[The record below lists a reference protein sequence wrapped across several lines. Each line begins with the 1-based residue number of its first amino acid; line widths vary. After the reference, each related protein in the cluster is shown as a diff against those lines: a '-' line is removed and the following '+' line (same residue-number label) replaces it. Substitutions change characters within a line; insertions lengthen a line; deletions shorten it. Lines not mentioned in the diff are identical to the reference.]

1 MADIKTLAL
10 PELPESDQDGDKTT
24 DFRGR
29 SLDYTGDDMRDYAR
43 AALDAIAEAHQAE
56 VARLQDE
63 LRIIAGKRSLE
74 ADRCDTLVGE
84 VARLMRE
91 RDRFE
96 AAIRWALGE
105 GEGFPVRMEGEG
117 RYWWRTELRRRAALA
132 GASGKDTQ

>member
-84 VARLMRE
+84 VARLTRE
-91 RDRFE
+91 NEGLRE
-96 AAIRWALGE
+96 ALKQCAAVVSGQTMHKQGLIDAL
-105 GEGFPVRMEGEG
+105 
-117 RYWWRTELRRRAALA
+117 ELARAALA
-132 GASGKDTQ
+132 GASGAQEGERT